1 MTTAADL
8 TFHTPD
14 SNRGQAVCVSYALD
28 SELGIVRRT
37 QRPDEPTTYEA
48 CSWDDW
54 YDYHDG
60 PHDGILQ
67 PWSKAPDVPE
77 DFYNRIRL

>member
-14 SNRGQAVCVSYALD
+14 CNRGQAVRVSYALD

-37 QRPDEPTTYEA
+37 QRPDEPTTYEV
-48 CSWDDW
+48 CTWDDW
-54 YDYHDG
+54 YDDNDDW
-60 PHDGILQ
+60 PPQ
-67 PWSKAPDVPE
+67 PWNDAPDVPE
-77 DFYNRIRL
+77 DLYNRIRL